1 VNWIAVAAWA
11 IGAVASYLWT
21 YVFPS
26 PIGAT
31 IPAFV
36 LTFVLYLLAMLRERA
51 RHPRED
57 STHLADVASAE
68 PADVA

>member
-1 VNWIAVAAWA
+1 M
-11 IGAVASYLWT
+11 
-21 YVFPS
+21 FPS

-36 LTFVLYLLAMLRERA
+36 LTFVLYGLAMWRERT

-68 PADVA
+68 PADA